1 MKTKILKIRYRW
13 TREGIVLMT
22 SPNTDPQEDPFSKVK
37 HEPRALGELT
47 AREVNAL
54 HRRSDVDSKAT
65 AQHHSLG
72 VQRNQASPGD
82 HIHDGKASKLAG
94 SGLNLSISGTKNTAA
109 SEDSI
114 VAMLKKVISFTDGR
128 T

>member
-1 MKTKILKIRYRW
+1 
-13 TREGIVLMT
+13 MT
-22 SPNTDPQEDPFSKVK
+22 APSPQEDPFGQVK
-37 HEPRALGELT
+37 QEARAGGDMPS
-47 AREVNAL
+47 RQINAL
-54 HRRSDVDSKAT
+54 HRRCDVDSKAT
-65 AQHHSLG
+65 AFHHTLG

-82 HIHDGKASKLAG
+82 HVHDGKASKLAG
-94 SGLNLSISGTKNTAA
+94 AGLNLSISGTKNTAA